1 MRAVSF
7 LALALLAPMLV
18 QEDEAERA
26 CLGMEKR
33 FLEAR
38 TLRFSFAMTVE
49 VDTHE
54 DKLKGTIWLGEG
66 NKARIDVKG
75 TMSGGKPLE
84 MFMVS
89 DGNQMVTKMT
99 GVATQ
104 APRETPRG
112 TGELIRGTIARA
124 GVFAGLFYGTNDKKE
139 PTLDDLFQL
148 SEYKVGNRE
157 KKGVREILVI
167 EEKIKFRG
175 AKEQGMI
182 TVWIDSKSF
191 LCDKRVFTINDASH
205 KVRVMEAYEGM
216 AVDGKLDDELFVL
229 PK

>member
-7 LALALLAPMLV
+7 LALALLAPALV

-26 CLGMEKR
+26 CQGMEKR
-33 FLEAR
+33 LMDAKA
-38 TLRFSFAMTVE
+38 LRFSFAMTVE
-49 VDTHE
+49 VDNHE

-75 TMSGGKPLE
+75 TMGGGKPLE

-89 DGNQMVTKMT
+89 DGTQMVTKMT

-104 APRETPRG
+104 LPRDTPRG

-139 PTLDDLFQL
+139 PSLDELFQL
-148 SEYKVGNRE
+148 SELKVGNRE
-157 KKGVREILVI
+157 KKGTREVLVI
-167 EEKIKFRG
+167 EEKIAFRG
-175 AKEQGMI
+175 AKEKGMI
-182 TVWIDSKSF
+182 TVWIDNKSF
-191 LCDKRVFTINDASH
+191 LPDKRVFTINDSAH

-216 AVDGKLDDELFVL
+216 AIDPKLEDELFAL